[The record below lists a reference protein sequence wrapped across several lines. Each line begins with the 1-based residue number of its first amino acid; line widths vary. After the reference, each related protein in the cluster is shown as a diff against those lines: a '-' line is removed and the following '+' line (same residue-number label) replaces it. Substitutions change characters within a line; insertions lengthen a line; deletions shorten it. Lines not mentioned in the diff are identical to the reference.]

1 MHPCHHSRA
10 YDLRGRS
17 RARCR
22 ALSIV
27 LGSVLMT
34 LSIGV
39 GSARAFAPPD
49 AGSDYSPAVEGTQ
62 IVAQGVF
69 DVTGEELVWRTVRGR
84 AAPNGEASF
93 EQRHAGFVLA
103 MTGPLLLTNDADGQ
117 QVRLGPGEAA
127 MVPAG
132 VSQRRGSLSDRAT
145 SYLAIELVP
154 AAEAS
159 DAGDATV
166 LQSGQPFVLDP
177 GGYDIDLIRG
187 VLTGTTATLPDTGH
201 PNVVLIMDGAATVG
215 APGADPAT
223 LLAGEAAV
231 FAGELDVSPA
241 TANASTT
248 FAGAFIGPAVSASTG
263 AAAAATPADSA
274 PPAGTPAAATGTVSV
289 LVLSCPDGMTA
300 DTIDPS
306 ACAPSEGDFDVTLSG
321 DALVGPLTLA
331 DASLVD
337 GTFQWE
343 ALPFG
348 DYLLAEA
355 VLPDGSATYV
365 VGSATGVDGSP
376 ETGYLITVS
385 ADAPI
390 VELVIANLT
399 GG

>member
-1 MHPCHHSRA
+1 MHPCHHRRA
-10 YDLRGRS
+10 SNVGTGRRGRCQALLVVLGS
-17 RARCR
+17 LLM
-22 ALSIV
+22 ALSI
-27 LGSVLMT
+27 G
-34 LSIGV
+34 
-39 GSARAFAPPD
+39 ARPAWAAAPPD

-69 DVTGEELVWRTVRGR
+69 EVTGEELVWRTVRDR
-84 AAPNGEASF
+84 AAPDAEASF
-93 EQRHAGFVLA
+93 EQRRAGFVLA
-103 MTGPLLLTNDADGQ
+103 MTGPLLLTDEGSGQ

-132 VSQRRGSLSDRAT
+132 TNQRRGSLSERAT

-154 AAEAS
+154 AAEAN

-177 GGYDIDLIRG
+177 GGYDVDLIRG

-201 PNVVLIMDGAATVG
+201 PNVVLITDGTASVG

-231 FAGELDVSPA
+231 FAGVLDISPA

-248 FAGAFIGPAVSASTG
+248 FAGAFIGPTVSASTG
-263 AAAAATPADSA
+263 TVRDGTPRS
-274 PPAGTPAAATGTVSV
+274 GTPAAATGTVSV

-300 DTIDPS
+300 QNIDPT
-306 ACAPSEGDFDVTLSG
+306 ACAPSEGDFDITLSG
-321 DALVGPLTLA
+321 DALPAPLTLA
-331 DASLVD
+331 DASVVDNTLV
-337 GTFQWE
+337 WE
-343 ALPFG
+343 GLPFG

-355 VLPDGSATYV
+355 VLPDGYATYV

-376 ETGYLITVS
+376 ETGYQITVA
-385 ADAPI
+385 ADTPT

-399 GG
+399 GS